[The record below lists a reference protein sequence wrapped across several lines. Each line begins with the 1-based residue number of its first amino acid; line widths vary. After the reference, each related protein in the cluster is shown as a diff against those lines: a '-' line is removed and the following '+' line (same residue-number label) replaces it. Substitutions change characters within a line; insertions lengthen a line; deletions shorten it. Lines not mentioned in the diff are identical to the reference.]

1 MTATGVAGLM
11 PLVGSAVMG
20 GGGTTGS
27 GAIGVREGGMPS
39 LV

>member
-11 PLVGSAVMG
+11 PLVGSAVAG
-20 GGGTTGS
+20 VGETGS